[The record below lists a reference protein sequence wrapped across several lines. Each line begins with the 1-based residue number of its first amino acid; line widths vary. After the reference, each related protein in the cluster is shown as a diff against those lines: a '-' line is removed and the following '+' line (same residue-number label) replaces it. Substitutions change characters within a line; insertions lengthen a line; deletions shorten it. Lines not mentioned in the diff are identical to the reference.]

1 MQDKS
6 CGLIFENILDN
17 FLKDLTCVMKNLQA
31 SLKKM
36 NKQK

>member
-1 MQDKS
+1 MQEKS

-17 FLKDLTCVMKNLQA
+17 ILKDLTCVMKKSQA